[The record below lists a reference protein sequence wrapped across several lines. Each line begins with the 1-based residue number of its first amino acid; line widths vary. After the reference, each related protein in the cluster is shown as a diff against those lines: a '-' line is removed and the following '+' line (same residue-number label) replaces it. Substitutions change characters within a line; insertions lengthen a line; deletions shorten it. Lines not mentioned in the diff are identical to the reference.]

1 MKIIKASEMINN
13 LMMRSQIDYANE
25 NTVVNEILNRVRIEG
40 DKALFDYTLKFDKTD
55 LSQRGM
61 LVTQEE
67 IRQEVEQNVFTI
79 GKSDRYRSLGTEPDI
94 GGVEHA
100 LW

>member
-1 MKIIKASEMINN
+1 MAPFIIRDN
-13 LMMRSQIDYANE
+13 LN
-25 NTVVNEILNRVRIEG
+25 
-40 DKALFDYTLKFDKTD
+40 
-55 LSQRGM
+55 LSNII
-61 LVTQEE
+61 VTQEE

-79 GKSDRYRSLGTEPDI
+79 GKSDKYRSIGTEPDI